1 MNKTQAI
8 FALLASIV
16 SGALAVT
23 YATHTL
29 QASGGLKTVSVV
41 VATASLAPGVRLDS
55 TDLKVVPWPI
65 TLPLV
70 GSALEPK
77 ALVGR
82 VTAAT
87 IQKGEPVL
95 EHRLTENGATPGLSG
110 QISHGKRAFTIKVNE
125 VVGVAG
131 FATPGT
137 YVDVILTVITPRVS
151 SQNFQPKSKIVLERL
166 LVLAAAQEQFAS
178 DDRRAKIVGAVTLEV
193 TPQEAEKLE
202 FARSVGVLS
211 LALRNPSDISVT
223 ATEGVNIKDVFSR
236 SDDEPLTPAPRRVTP
251 TKKAE
256 SRKPEVDPNRS
267 VEVYRGA
274 DRDTMSVYE

>member
-8 FALLASIV
+8 FALFASIV

-29 QASGGLKTVSVV
+29 QASGGLKTTSVV
-41 VATASLAPGVRLDS
+41 VASSSLPPGVRLDS

-65 TLPLV
+65 VLPLN
-70 GSALEPK
+70 GGTSEAK
-77 ALVGR
+77 ALIGR
-82 VTAAT
+82 VTAAA
-87 IQKGEPVL
+87 IEKGEPVL

-110 QISHGKRAFTIKVNE
+110 QISLGKRAFTIKVNE

-131 FATPGT
+131 FALPGT
-137 YVDVILTVITPRVS
+137 YVDVILTVITHRSPN
-151 SQNFQPKSKIVLERL
+151 QNFMPKSKIVLERL

-178 DDRRAKIVGAVTLEV
+178 NDRRAKIVGAVTLEV

-211 LALRNPSDISVT
+211 LALRNPSDISIT

-236 SDDEPLTPAPRRVTP
+236 SDDEILTPAPRRVTP
-251 TKKAE
+251 TRKA
-256 SRKPEVDPNRS
+256 EVDPNRR